1 MWFKRFQ
8 RPLVIAGLLLAS
20 LTLTVDSQSSDRG
33 KGGYNPALPSM
44 LRGDKPVPG
53 TPQAGPTQSAARNF
67 LTQAQAYMAEGRTE
81 EAREAL
87 RTAIRLEPMNLEAW
101 GLYDYAVETHYVSR
115 AREEKVNPVVERDLR
130 PLFSIDRV
138 ESYKEFGSLFLVGE
152 IKNLS
157 GTLKNNVELTGT
169 LLDDQGT
176 EIRRASRPL
185 SLKNRGLFP
194 NESSLFEIPFTD
206 PPPGVKS
213 FRVRV
218 SSFE

>member
-1 MWFKRFQ
+1 MSLNRFQ
-8 RPLVIAGLLLAS
+8 RPLIIVGLLLAS
-20 LTLTVDSQSSDRG
+20 LTLTVDSQSNDRG
-33 KGGYNPALPSM
+33 KGGYNPALPST
-44 LRGDKPVPG
+44 LRGDKPVQG
-53 TPQAGPTQSAARNF
+53 APQADPAQSAARGF
-67 LTQAQAYMAEGRTE
+67 LTQAQAFMAEGRTE

-87 RTAIRLEPMNLEAW
+87 RTALRLEPMNLEAW
-101 GLYDYAVETHYVSR
+101 GLYDYAVETHYVNR
-115 AREEKVNPVVERDLR
+115 AREEKANPVVERDIK

-138 ESYKEFGSLFLVGE
+138 ESYQEFGSLFLVGE
-152 IKNLS
+152 LKNMS
-157 GTLKNNVELTGT
+157 GTLKNKIELTGT
-169 LLDDQGT
+169 LLDDQRN

-218 SSFE
+218 SNFE